1 MDVLGILRQ
10 THAQHDIAGATG
22 RWTHEI
28 HQLLHPLICY
38 TNSFFLQENH
48 EMIAIFNPLL
58 VYLSLL
64 LLLLLLLSHTLP
76 LYTFYHH
83 PPLLLQENHEMI
95 ATFDPS
101 VYHHLT
107 PNTFYYPP
115 LLLQENHEMIAT
127 FDPSVYHHLSPNTF
141 YYPPLLSQE
150 NHEMIATF
158 EAEAKWRFA
167 PGFAHDKPSARLT
180 IDPVFVTQVIV
191 IVYLSPLLYLLPI
204 YPSSHITSRH
214 DMT

>member
-101 VYHHLT
+101 VYHHL
-107 PNTFYYPP
+107 
-115 LLLQENHEMIAT
+115 
-127 FDPSVYHHLSPNTF
+127 SPNTF

-191 IVYLSPLLYLLPI
+191 IVYQSPLLYLLPM
-204 YPSSHITSRH
+204 YLSSHITS
-214 DMT
+214 